1 MTRRRRRTSLAAALA
16 ALKTP
21 ASVDRFLEEMLTP
34 REHHD
39 ITLRWE
45 LLSLLSDGVPQR
57 RIANDL
63 GVSLCKITRGAK
75 ILKSKKSLVAK
86 FLK

>member
-1 MTRRRRRTSLAAALA
+1 VTAKRRRTGLAAALA

-21 ASVDRFLEEMLTP
+21 AAAERFLKEMLTP
-34 REHHD
+34 RELRD
-39 ITLRWE
+39 LMLRWE
-45 LLSLLSDGVPQR
+45 LLALLADGLPQR
-57 RIANDL
+57 GIAERL

-75 ILKSKKSLVAK
+75 ILKSKKSIVAK

>member
-1 MTRRRRRTSLAAALA
+1 MTRRRRKTTLGAALA

-21 ASVDRFLEEMLTP
+21 AAVDRFLKEMLTP

-39 ITLRWE
+39 LVLRWE
-45 LLSLLSDGVPQR
+45 LLSLLAEGVPQR
-57 RIANDL
+57 RIADAL

-75 ILKSKKSLVAK
+75 ILKDKKSLVAK

>member
-1 MTRRRRRTSLAAALA
+1 MTGRRRKTSLGAALA
-16 ALKTP
+16 ALRTP

-39 ITLRWE
+39 LTLRWE
-45 LLSLLSDGVPQR
+45 LLSLLSEGVPQR
-57 RIANDL
+57 RIAGDL

-75 ILKSKKSLVAK
+75 ILKAKKSLVAK

>member
-1 MTRRRRRTSLAAALA
+1 MTAKRRRTSHAAALA

-21 ASVDRFLEEMLTP
+21 AAAERVLKEMLTP
-34 REHHD
+34 RELRD
-39 ITLRWE
+39 LMLRWE
-45 LLSLLSDGVPQR
+45 LLALLADGLPQR
-57 RIANDL
+57 GIAERL

-75 ILKSKKSLVAK
+75 ILKDKKSLVAK

>member
-1 MTRRRRRTSLAAALA
+1 VTAKRRRTGLAAALA

-21 ASVDRFLEEMLTP
+21 AAAEGFLKEMLTP
-34 REHHD
+34 RELRD
-39 ITLRWE
+39 LMLRWE
-45 LLSLLSDGVPQR
+45 LLALLADGLPQR
-57 RIANDL
+57 GIAERL

-75 ILKSKKSLVAK
+75 ILKSKKSIVAK

>member
-1 MTRRRRRTSLAAALA
+1 MRRRRRTSLAAALA

-21 ASVDRFLEEMLTP
+21 ASVDRFLDEMLTP
-34 REHHD
+34 REHHA

>member
-1 MTRRRRRTSLAAALA
+1 MTAKRRRTGLAAALA

-21 ASVDRFLEEMLTP
+21 AAAERFLKEMLTP
-34 REHHD
+34 RELRD
-39 ITLRWE
+39 LMLRWE
-45 LLSLLSDGVPQR
+45 LLALLADGLPQR
-57 RIANDL
+57 GIAERL

-75 ILKSKKSLVAK
+75 ILKSKKSIVAK